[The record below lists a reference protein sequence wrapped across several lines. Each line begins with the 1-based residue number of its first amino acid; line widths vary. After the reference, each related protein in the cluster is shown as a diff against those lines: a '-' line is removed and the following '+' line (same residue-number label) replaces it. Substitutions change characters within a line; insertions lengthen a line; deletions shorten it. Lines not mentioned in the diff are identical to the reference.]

1 MTKQE
6 KQKWI
11 IEYLKVHKYVDIF
24 DEDFVDSYIQECKP
38 NCIEYKI
45 YGAHFVSE
53 LSRYLAEL
61 YHQNILVR
69 YTIGLSNS
77 KDGYP
82 KWCYSYELK

>member
-38 NCIEYKI
+38 NCIEYKKI
-45 YGAHFVSE
+45 WCTFCVRTKQI
-53 LSRYLAEL
+53 LS
-61 YHQNILVR
+61 
-69 YTIGLSNS
+69 
-77 KDGYP
+77 
-82 KWCYSYELK
+82 